1 MEKWGE
7 AVPVQGRGQILGPG
21 ESAIVYGD
29 VKTWRTKVG
38 RVRVQGRGAERRMGA
53 RGPWGRHW
61 GWSGG
66 NTVEEEGAE
75 VREAWQEGKESEAK
89 QPGKWGCTWGDV
101 LPFHTLGIQLILA

>member
-1 MEKWGE
+1 MRREGQEQE
-7 AVPVQGRGQILGPG
+7 APG
-21 ESAIVYGD
+21 EGIGAGVEGQDIWD
-29 VKTWRTKVG
+29 KCLG
-38 RVRVQGRGAERRMGA
+38 RQEER
-53 RGPWGRHW
+53 
-61 GWSGG
+61 G